1 MRTLEGLQTEYEVMS
16 EQLGDIISQHRAEVA
31 LAGDS
36 WPGAQIQIGEM
47 TRYVSKLE
55 GEIAAAKAERAGAEL
70 EVKYA
75 TCSKLY
81 RYTGMPHWSHTPKL
95 AALAWERDHRESI
108 DIDF

>member
-1 MRTLEGLQTEYEVMS
+1 MRTLAGMQDCYDEATER
-16 EQLGDIISQHRAEVA
+16 LGEIISQHRAEVA

-36 WPGAQIQIGEM
+36 WPGAQIEIGELQ
-47 TRYVSKLE
+47 RYVSKLE
-55 GEIAAAKAERAGAEL
+55 GDIAAAKAEATGAEL

-95 AALAWERDHRESI
+95 AALAWERDNR
-108 DIDF
+108 